1 MESFT
6 APLVIGFLAGFLL
19 LAVVTLTSF
28 VKVSVVFMIVR
39 QALGLQ
45 QVPSNVVLLALSVLL
60 SVFISLP
67 IFRES
72 VDAIFNVD
80 QDFNSVDGLLAFW
93 NAGISPFQTFLLRHI
108 DPVHIGFFVDT
119 ANELWAGSGMQGDEN
134 NFIIQLPAFMVS
146 ELTEAF
152 KIGFL
157 LFLPF
162 VAIDLAVTTIL
173 MALGMQMVQPNII
186 SVPFKL
192 LTFVFVDGWAR
203 IIEGLVLTYQV

>member
-192 LTFVFVDGWAR
+192 LTFCLSTAGPASLRVSF
-203 IIEGLVLTYQV
+203 